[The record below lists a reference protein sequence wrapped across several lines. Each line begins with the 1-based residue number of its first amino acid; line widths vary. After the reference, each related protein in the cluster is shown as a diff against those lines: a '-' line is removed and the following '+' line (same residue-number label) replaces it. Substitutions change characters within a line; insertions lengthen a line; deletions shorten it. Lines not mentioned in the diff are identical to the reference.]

1 MSEEK
6 NYSEFVESL
15 RRLCKDHKVQYSFLK
30 KKLEEGRISLDEYEY
45 IVNGEEV

>member
-30 KKLEEGRISLDEYEY
+30 KSSKKDESLWTSMSTS
-45 IVNGEEV
+45 